1 MLLNDVEHSLSAYEE
16 INYTNNSPTPLDSII
31 IHLWPNA
38 YKNINTAMA
47 KHDVESGEVKIRF
60 APQEQRGYIDSLD
73 FKSENNRLKWHFY
86 KDHID
91 IAVIHL
97 NQPLQPS
104 KSIKITTPFYVKLP
118 KGIFSR
124 LGHIGQSYQIT
135 QWFQNQP
142 FMTKWMAPL
151 PYLSQGEF
159 YSEFGSYDVK
169 ITLPEIMY

>member
-1 MLLNDVEHSLSAYEE
+1 MSFSFKKPYILLFFAFTYFKSSVSQKEYFQQKVDTYIEVKLNDVEHSLSAYEE

-104 KSIKITTPFYVKLP
+104 KSIKITTPFLCKT
-118 KGIFSR
+118 S
-124 LGHIGQSYQIT
+124 
-135 QWFQNQP
+135 
-142 FMTKWMAPL
+142 
-151 PYLSQGEF
+151 
-159 YSEFGSYDVK
+159 
-169 ITLPEIMY
+169 